1 MTDDK
6 TGKQQLE
13 KEKEIADLL
22 KVDADY
28 VIIKPLQIRNP
39 NYGSR
44 SYILN
49 PDAIKIFDEKQEVLR
64 EMNDYTNELY
74 FSRPSTDEASSE
86 SLQIYAPR
94 DDWHLMNE
102 QHKSDLES
110 DIQNILR
117 SV

>member
-6 TGKQQLE
+6 TGKQQSK

-22 KVDADY
+22 KIDADY

-49 PDAIKIFDEKQEVLR
+49 PDAIKIF
-64 EMNDYTNELY
+64 
-74 FSRPSTDEASSE
+74 
-86 SLQIYAPR
+86 
-94 DDWHLMNE
+94 
-102 QHKSDLES
+102 
-110 DIQNILR
+110 
-117 SV
+117 